1 MSLSVRQITPNDVAL
16 MEALLATFGD
26 AFDDVDTYTKNPPS
40 AGYLRRLL
48 SMDVNYPCPNCG
60 FGANTN

>member
-1 MSLSVRQITPNDVAL
+1 MSLSVRQITPNDVTL

-26 AFDDVDTYTKNPPS
+26 AFDDVDTYTGNRPS

-48 SMDVNYPCPNCG
+48 GGDYHRARGLKEVSD
-60 FGANTN
+60 F